1 MNLDQETTT
10 IEAVHNLLID
20 GLKKLYREDYFNIK
34 IDVSERN
41 ICARLA
47 MHLENTMRE
56 KGIFPNYYVDV
67 EYNRQ
72 GKGELKQVYDE
83 VAKVPI
89 KMVSD
94 LLIQSRGI
102 ARNLLAVEMKKY
114 NNHQSVK
121 SDHNRLKEMV
131 MSENAN
137 NRDCIHG
144 TLLGAFI
151 KYSKDEVTI
160 EYFSEDYPSYN
171 GMSEHY
177 RVETVQKSNAHILS
191 EDDTEQ
197 AILCK
202 D

>member
-121 SDHNRLKEMV
+121 SDHERLREMV
-131 MSENAN
+131 K
-137 NRDCIHG
+137 R
-144 TLLGAFI
+144 
-151 KYSKDEVTI
+151 
-160 EYFSEDYPSYN
+160 
-171 GMSEHY
+171 
-177 RVETVQKSNAHILS
+177 
-191 EDDTEQ
+191 
-197 AILCK
+197 
-202 D
+202 